1 MEKVS
6 YFEKECFWY
15 DLSNHYTFKQV
26 RVIIPLT
33 TSGFLAFGEML
44 EMVPNDGDNLLPTNL
59 I

>member
-6 YFEKECFWY
+6 YFEKDCFWY
-15 DLSNHYTFKQV
+15 DLLNHCTFKQV
-26 RVIIPLT
+26 RVLSPLT

-44 EMVPNDGDNLLPTNL
+44 EMMRNDGDNLLPTNL